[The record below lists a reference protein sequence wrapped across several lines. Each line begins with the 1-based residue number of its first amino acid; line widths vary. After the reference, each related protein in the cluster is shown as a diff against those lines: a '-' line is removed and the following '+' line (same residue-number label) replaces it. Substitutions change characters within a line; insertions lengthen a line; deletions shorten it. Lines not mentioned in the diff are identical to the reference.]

1 MRDFIAGKSNDT
13 DTDTDTQHGEPSTTS
28 GTSTS
33 ATGSSTSR
41 NNESTAATSGNVSTS
56 SAAMVN
62 HANGNKT
69 NIRPTG
75 GTGGTGG
82 PASSSSIS
90 RIKSTNRSV
99 IKNPYAKSK
108 SKGKVYNNVSSSNES
123 AHRKAISM
131 RESSQTNNTN
141 RAKNGASSVSASTSA
156 SASERVPPLP
166 AEHQNSAAMNSNQSA
181 VASTTMRQNSNKT
194 SYNPNATRKNG
205 NGSVQRI
212 QNPYAKKKAPVAA
225 AVSVA
230 VAAQIQTRKSS
241 HNNNNKAQ
249 TQATRTRN
257 DVHKQN
263 QDSNTSTSSMGMNTN
278 NNNNSSTR
286 SVHTSDNRW
295 VVTHSNATTHQNR
308 SRYNHNMNSQKGHD
322 ARANMS
328 SVVSHRVNEGVPPTR
343 PQSSI
348 NNGTNSRANG
358 YKPATTAGRT
368 QQSLGFRCQ
377 NSNASIVQERNIV
390 LRGFEPG
397 PVPLIEG
404 EERKTWI
411 YPKSDKYEEREYQLA
426 ISRTAINENT
436 LVSLPTGLGKTL
448 IAAVVMYN
456 FYRWFPTGKIVFCA
470 PTRPLVRQQIEA
482 CYNIMGVPEVDT
494 AEISGN
500 VRPADRQRL
509 WRSRRL
515 FFCTPQAFLK
525 DIESGHCDTRL
536 VVCLVLDEAHK
547 ATGKYAYTQVIEQL
561 NECGAKA
568 RLVSFLLFVH
578 ALKPSKFFTF
588 YLHTVQYY
596 VQDWIICYARKGLTK
611 H

>member
-13 DTDTDTQHGEPSTTS
+13 DTDTQNREPSTTS

-41 NNESTAATSGNVSTS
+41 NNESTAATSGNLSTS
-56 SAAMVN
+56 SAATVN
-62 HANGNKT
+62 RANRNKT

-75 GTGGTGG
+75 GTGGT
-82 PASSSSIS
+82 ASSSSIS

-99 IKNPYAKSK
+99 VKNPYAKSK
-108 SKGKVYNNVSSSNES
+108 SKGKVNNNVSSSNES

-131 RESSQTNNTN
+131 RENSQKNNTN
-141 RAKNGASSVSASTSA
+141 RAKNGASSVSVSA

-181 VASTTMRQNSNKT
+181 VAPTTMRQNSNKT

-205 NGSVQRI
+205 NGSFQRI
-212 QNPYAKKKAPVAA
+212 QNPYAKKTAPVAA
-225 AVSVA
+225 AAA
-230 VAAQIQTRKSS
+230 VAAQAQTQTRKSS
-241 HNNNNKAQ
+241 HNNEAQ

-257 DVHKQN
+257 NVYKQN

-286 SVHTSDNRW
+286 SVHTLENRR
-295 VVTHSNATTHQNR
+295 VVTHSNVTTHQNR
-308 SRYNHNMNSQKGHD
+308 SRYNHNINSQNGHD
-322 ARANMS
+322 ARAKMS
-328 SVVSHRVNEGVPPTR
+328 SVVSQRVNEGVPPTR

-368 QQSLGFRCQ
+368 QQSLGFRGQ

-500 VRPADRQRL
+500 VKPADRQRL

-547 ATGKYAYTQVIEQL
+547 ATGKYAYTQVVEQL
-561 NECGAKA
+561 KECGAKA